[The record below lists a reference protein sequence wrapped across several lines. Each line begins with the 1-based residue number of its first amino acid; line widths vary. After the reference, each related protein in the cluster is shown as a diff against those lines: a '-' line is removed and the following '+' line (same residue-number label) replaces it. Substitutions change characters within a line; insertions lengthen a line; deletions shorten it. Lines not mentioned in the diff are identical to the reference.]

1 MLLATWPYS
10 LGIGGLVSNDD
21 REAIRRDRLVKNET
35 AFRDYNNRRVEIEQQ
50 SVAVDAVDDDLVPFV
65 CECGSGDCIGALVV
79 TVNEYEA
86 AHSTPNRFLVK
97 PGHVYPDVEF
107 VAEQHEHYW
116 VVEKHPGE
124 MPLH

>member
-10 LGIGGLVSNDD
+10 LGIGGLVSNDE
-21 REAIRRDRLVKNET
+21 REAIRRDRLVKNEL
-35 AFRDYNNRRVEIEQQ
+35 AFRDYNNRRVEIEQHA
-50 SVAVDAVDDDLVPFV
+50 VALDGAEEELVPFV
-65 CECGSGDCIGALVV
+65 CECGSADCIGALTV
-79 TVNEYEA
+79 TVDEYEA
-86 AHSTPNRFLVK
+86 AHSTPNRFVVK
-97 PGHVYPDVEF
+97 AGHIYPDVEF

>member
-1 MLLATWPYS
+1 MTDN
-10 LGIGGLVSNDD
+10 GGWESV
-21 REAIRRDRLVKNET
+21 RRDRLVKNEM
-35 AFRDYNNRRVEIEQQ
+35 AFRDYNNRRVEVEQEAI
-50 SVAVDAVDDDLVPFV
+50 AVDQGTEDELVPFV
-65 CECGSGDCIGALVV
+65 CECGNADCVGALMV
-79 TVNEYEA
+79 TLGEYET

-97 PGHVYPDVEF
+97 PDHIYPDVEF